1 MNCFSEEPMQIPEQL
16 YKVKS
21 DKHEMDVQIKLLQNR
36 IQQLQS
42 QEQLQQKQIR
52 NKTDKIGKL
61 QDIYKFKQTL

>member
-1 MNCFSEEPMQIPEQL
+1 MFFSEEQPSQLHIPEQL
-16 YKVKS
+16 YKVKR

-52 NKTDKIGKL
+52 NKKDKIGKL
-61 QDIYKFKQTL
+61 